1 MATKEDIKEAEK
13 ETKELFE
20 LLLKKTGVKKK
31 DLIDLMVGQFIKEK
45 LDLVTAAEKK
55 KFPKLVL

>member
-31 DLIDLMVGQFIKEK
+31 DLIDLMVGQFIKENR
-45 LDLVTAAEKK
+45 DLVTPAEKK
-55 KFPKLVL
+55 KFPKLVF